1 MWSHYLK
8 PVLYFIPIAVLQL
21 VLVPLISIDSVVP
34 NFVLILVIYFTL
46 RNGQIFGMLLGFGIG
61 FVYDLISGGLLGAF
75 MFSFT
80 VSAFIAGFFYNENK
94 FDINLASYFFLFILF
109 ISSFVCLFI
118 FGAISN
124 SSTNIGYVYLL
135 VEEGLLPAVYTTLFG
150 IPLVVFSSKKGLQ

>member
-1 MWSHYLK
+1 MWHYYLK
-8 PVLYFIPIAVLQL
+8 PVLYFIPIAIIQL
-21 VLVPLISIDSVVP
+21 VIVPLISIDNVVP
-34 NFVLILVIYFTL
+34 NLVLILLVYFTL

-61 FVYDLISGGLLGAF
+61 FIYDLISGGLLGAF

-80 VSAFIAGFFYNENK
+80 VSAFVTGFFYSENK

-109 ISSFVCLFI
+109 ISSFICSFI

-124 SSTNIGYVYLL
+124 SSTNISYLYLL
-135 VEEGLLPAVYTTLFG
+135 IEEGLLPAVYTTLIG